1 MIKMENLIEKY
12 KREESEIFESI
23 SSTIDPTTK
32 QDLVKLK
39 EKYDISI
46 SELIRISIKE
56 LLEKVN
62 IDD

>member
-1 MIKMENLIEKY
+1 MIKMENIIEKY
-12 KREESEIFESI
+12 KKDPISYESI
-23 SSTIDPTTK
+23 SSTLDVHTK
-32 QDLVKLK
+32 EDLTKLAK
-39 EKYDISI
+39 KYGISI

>member
-23 SSTIDPTTK
+23 SSTIDPMTK

-56 LLEKVN
+56 LLEKVK
-62 IDD
+62 IDG